1 MHQINNKITK
11 GYFSK
16 EIHEVWSK
24 SAKVGVWIYHI
35 QALPVVRFWKWAHSP
50 VNSVLYGCQSFSICF
65 SLFFYIGGFQSPF
78 DLPTCLEKETLTSPF
93 PSSVEIG
100 GNLRIVG
107 LVILLTFLQKV
118 GRYLDG
124 RSPWESADRAKI
136 TKMTKVSGFPFNKKT
151 PNHIHHF
158 GSVAGSTCCSP
169 NQPDQQWCCFHIW
182 GTPKGTD
189 PHHILVRWQHSE
201 RPRAW

>member
-1 MHQINNKITK
+1 M
-11 GYFSK
+11 
-16 EIHEVWSK
+16 
-24 SAKVGVWIYHI
+24 
-35 QALPVVRFWKWAHSP
+35 VVNRFPYVFH
-50 VNSVLYGCQSFSICF
+50 CFSI
-65 SLFFYIGGFQSPF
+65 LEGFNPH
-78 DLPTCLEKETLTSPF
+78 LTYQPAWRRKHWPVPS